1 MGAIREIITPSPAE
15 LAKEFDSLN
24 VDQGGVGIM
33 SPKSFFHVLRLRRLK
48 SPAANILKQE
58 MLSVGGECAASRTV
72 ILGDDQPQDAIIMG
86 TRRQLAKVVIKLKAQ
101 PFGLR
106 RVAEQIDAF
115 LKLPRQPLQDVAA
128 PIDSLAGDPAAYPL
142 IMGILNITTDSF
154 SDGGSYFDA
163 VDAVEHGLA
172 LFEEGAEIVDVGGE
186 STRPGSEPV
195 AADEE
200 LSRVV
205 PVIAKL
211 RERTDWPISI
221 DTMKAPVAREAL
233 RAGATLVNDVS
244 AGRHDPEMFATVA
257 EAGCPYVMMHM
268 QGEPK
273 SMQHNPHYEHLM
285 DELHRFFDERLNQAV
300 QAGVAEEQMILDPG
314 IGFGKRR
321 EDSYE
326 ILRRLGELRSFGR
339 PLLVGVSRKSF
350 LQNELG
356 ETPQERLEE
365 SIAAGTIAMVNGAAM
380 LRVHDVRPALK
391 SRAVVR
397 SLAARL

>member
-1 MGAIREIITPSPAE
+1 
-15 LAKEFDSLN
+15 
-24 VDQGGVGIM
+24 
-33 SPKSFFHVLRLRRLK
+33 
-48 SPAANILKQE
+48 
-58 MLSVGGECAASRTV
+58 
-72 ILGDDQPQDAIIMG
+72 MG

-154 SDGGSYFDA
+154 SDGGRYIET

-391 SRAVVR
+391 ARAVVR
-397 SLAARL
+397 SLVDRL

>member
-15 LAKEFDSLN
+15 LAEEFDSLN
-24 VDQGGVGIM
+24 VDKGGVGIM

-86 TRRQLAKVVIKLKAQ
+86 TRRQLTKVATKLKAQ
-101 PFGLR
+101 PFGLQ
-106 RVAEQIDAF
+106 RVAKQIEGF
-115 LKLPRQPLQDVAA
+115 LKLPRQPFKVAVS
-128 PIDSLAGDPAAYPL
+128 PIDSLAGDSAGYPL

-154 SDGGSYFDA
+154 SDGGSYFDSA
-163 VDAVEHGLA
+163 DAIEHGLT

-195 AADEE
+195 TAEEE
-200 LSRVV
+200 LRRVE

-211 RERTDWPISI
+211 RERTDRPISI
-221 DTMKAPVAREAL
+221 DTMKAPVARQAL

-244 AGRHDPEMFATVA
+244 AGRHDPDMFAAVA

-273 SMQHNPHYEHLM
+273 TMQQKPHYDHLM

-300 QAGVAEEQMILDPG
+300 KVGVAEEQIIIDPG

-321 EDSYE
+321 EDNYE

-391 SRAVVR
+391 SRTVVR
-397 SLAARL
+397 SLADRL

>member
-15 LAKEFDSLN
+15 LAEEFDSLN
-24 VDQGGVGIM
+24 VDKGGVGIM

-86 TRRQLAKVVIKLKAQ
+86 TRRQLTKVATKLKAQ
-101 PFGLR
+101 PFGLQ
-106 RVAEQIDAF
+106 RVAKQIEGF
-115 LKLPRQPLQDVAA
+115 LKLPRQPFKVAVS
-128 PIDSLAGDPAAYPL
+128 PIDSLAGDSAGYPL

-154 SDGGSYFDA
+154 SDGGSYFDSA
-163 VDAVEHGLA
+163 DAIEHGLT

-195 AADEE
+195 TAEEE
-200 LSRVV
+200 LRRVE

-211 RERTDWPISI
+211 RERTDRPISI
-221 DTMKAPVAREAL
+221 DTMKAPVARQAL

-244 AGRHDPEMFATVA
+244 AGRHDPDMFAAVA

-273 SMQHNPHYEHLM
+273 TMQQKPHYDHLM

-300 QAGVAEEQMILDPG
+300 KVGVAEEQIIIDPG

-321 EDSYE
+321 EDNYE

-391 SRAVVR
+391 SRSVVR
-397 SLAARL
+397 NLADRL